1 MGRKSIYS
9 EEERAQ
15 RRAIAQARYRLSKG
29 VKVGLPPGRPPAGQ
43 VRTIADYAPK
53 VVQQKSQIIL
63 PKRQLSAHA
72 SADEIREWIIE
83 VCDSL
88 SKCDNPAAWAS
99 AASIMQRNLELL
111 IKLEP
116 PKPVEPKKRPR
127 CEILIDENENDGDTE

>member
-15 RRAIAQARYRLSKG
+15 RRAITQARYRLSKG

-43 VRTIADYAPK
+43 IRTIADVVPK
-53 VVQQKSQIIL
+53 VIQQKPRIVL
-63 PKRQLSAHA
+63 PKRKLSANA
-72 SADEIREWIIE
+72 TTEEIREWVVG
-83 VCDSL
+83 VCESL
-88 SKCDNPAAWAS
+88 ANCENPAAWAS

-127 CEILIDENENDGDTE
+127 IEILIDENNEEVN